1 MKKYFLLIFSVPILS
16 FDTPAEEYNCL
27 FMTEY
32 SGKQIFL
39 QLNLKKEN
47 DVFKT
52 KEYNGEQ
59 TGDFY
64 SLKESETSH
73 FLHRK
78 GIGYPENFELL
89 IIDKKNAEFRH
100 YLMNLDDGFSG
111 SILWREGDCDRNY

>member
-52 KEYNGEQ
+52 K
-59 TGDFY
+59 
-64 SLKESETSH
+64 
-73 FLHRK
+73 
-78 GIGYPENFELL
+78 
-89 IIDKKNAEFRH
+89 
-100 YLMNLDDGFSG
+100 
-111 SILWREGDCDRNY
+111 